1 MAENKDL
8 FEAANTHSF
17 EEYSKFDNE
26 EKKKEFDLK
35 YQNEFKKDIEYFI
48 STLDNDL
55 SKSLKDK
62 IISLDE
68 EAKKGGLYS
77 DSLSNIINKD
87 DLIELLT
94 FAKLDENQLKIFE
107 EKTKEDGTKE
117 KILIDNMSPTFIGK
131 IENALLYFQDK
142 EYFLKRQD
150 VYDFLS
156 EEISKLKEID
166 SNNQLKT
173 FSKTFGL
180 ISENISD
187 VAIYL
192 DEFKRLKNLQD
203 DAENS
208 LKNKSLEY
216 AQIQI
221 NFLASLQEEEKK
233 ELGIELSEEN
243 HTNLTLDDYKR
254 MGKIEQ
260 NTILKRLMS
269 FMPDFS
275 QNLFTLGFFNTENKF
290 LNLSD
295 FALKYL
301 RTLDDENKEGAEFN
315 HINNNIDG
323 FYVRVSSFDIP
334 MPKSH
339 TIEYKFFTRT
349 ISKVTSGIERPHI
362 ISITFD
368 ADQNGYIINHFQR
381 MAGQFN
387 AFPDNSEK
395 RNLSLTSLQR
405 VFNPAGY
412 VNRNQTLN
420 IFVKFNDVI
429 GKDQFTGRI
438 YNNGNT
444 YNRYDIS
451 NGTSKSFSEKNGY
464 NGFFLE
470 DVQFLGFENSI
481 DFNRDSAENIQMTA
495 KFRFNQIYRIIS

>member
-1 MAENKDL
+1 MAEYKDL
-8 FEAANTHSF
+8 FEKANAHSF
-17 EEYSKFDNE
+17 EEYSKLDTE
-26 EKKKEFDLK
+26 DKKKEFDLK
-35 YQNEFKKDIEYFI
+35 YQNEFKKDIDSFI
-48 STLDNDL
+48 LTLDDDL
-55 SKSLKDK
+55 SKNLKDK

-68 EAKKGGLYS
+68 DAKEGGLYS
-77 DSLSNIINKD
+77 DSLSNIINAD
-87 DLIELLT
+87 DLIQLLT

-117 KILIDNMSPTFIGK
+117 KILIDNMSPAFIEK

-150 VYDFLS
+150 IYDFLS

-166 SNNQLKT
+166 SNNLSKT
-173 FSKTFGL
+173 FSKTFGF
-180 ISENISD
+180 ISEDISG
-187 VAIYL
+187 VALYL
-192 DEFKRLKNLQD
+192 DEFARLKKLQT
-203 DAENS
+203 DAES
-208 LKNKSLEY
+208 FLKNKSMEY

-221 NFLASLQEEEKK
+221 NFLASLKEEKEK
-233 ELGIELSEEN
+233 DLGIELDEEK
-243 HTNLTLDDYKR
+243 HTNLTLADYQE
-254 MGKIEQ
+254 MGKVER
-260 NTILKRLMS
+260 NVILKRLMS

-275 QNLFTLGFFNTENKF
+275 QNLFTLGFFNTNNKF

-301 RTLDDENKEGAEFN
+301 RTFDDENKEGAEFN

-349 ISKVTSGIERPHI
+349 ISKVTSGIERSHI

-387 AFPDNSEK
+387 TFSDNSAE

-405 VFNPAGY
+405 IFNPAGY

-420 IFVKFNDVI
+420 IFVKFNDII

-438 YNNGNT
+438 YNTGET

-451 NGTSKSFSEKNGY
+451 NGTLKSFSEKNGY

-481 DFNRDSAENIQMTA
+481 DFNRDSAEKIQMTA
-495 KFRFNQIYRIIS
+495 KFRFNQIYRIIA